1 MASQRDDERDEQPAA
16 SQSDDKPEWRSARVT
31 GEGGNNDCRGCAV
44 LTPSGSMCFAP
55 SGWRGMQTVGRGA
68 TMRLVVRL
76 NLLNLL
82 NLLSLLNLLNLLN
95 TRLGVDMY
103 SMYGLECCMGCDT
116 SF

>member
-44 LTPSGSMCFAP
+44 LTPSGSMCFVP
-55 SGWRGMQTVGRGA
+55 SGWRGMQTFGRGA
-68 TMRLVVRL
+68 TMRPGCVVL
-76 NLLNLL
+76 IVQLNLL
-82 NLLSLLNLLNLLN
+82 NLLSLLN
-95 TRLGVDMY
+95 TRLGVGMY
-103 SMYGLECCMGCDT
+103 SMEWLEYYMGCDV